1 MIGIGI
7 LILVSG
13 CGSIPRIVFLHDP
26 LTPQE
31 HCQLALSYEV
41 HHDWNAAIKE
51 YEASLDLDP
60 KFEPALAGLGN
71 VYAQQ
76 EQYASAE
83 KVYRRLLKLNPDHAM
98 ANNNLAWIYIA
109 QGIHLSEASD
119 RIEHALSVDTAHRA
133 FYLDTK
139 ALLLLNLGQLADARA
154 VSLQAESAE
163 GSDDPAFIEQHKIT
177 QSKIDHETVSL
188 GSNRSENR

>member
-7 LILVSG
+7 LISVSG
-13 CGSIPRIVFLHDP
+13 CASIPRIVFLHDP

-31 HCQLALSYEV
+31 HFQLAVSYEIQN
-41 HHDWNAAIKE
+41 DWNAAIRE
-51 YEASLDLDP
+51 YQASLDLNP

-76 EQYASAE
+76 KQYASAE
-83 KVYRRLLKLNPDHAM
+83 KVYLRLLELDSDHAM

-119 RIEHALSVDTAHRA
+119 RIERALSVDAAHRA
-133 FYLDTK
+133 FYLDTR
-139 ALLLLNLGQLADARA
+139 ALLLLNLGKLPEARA
-154 VSLQAESAE
+154 VSLEAESAE
-163 GSDDPAFIEQHKIT
+163 GSDDPAFTEQHKIT
-177 QSKIDHETVSL
+177 RSKIDNASVSL
-188 GSNRSENR
+188 RSHRSENP